1 VERVGERRR
10 LGVQDALWL
19 EMDRPNNLMVVD
31 SVVWTAEP
39 VEWDRLVEVIRDRMV
54 ERYPVFRS
62 RPVKDDDGHWWWE
75 EDPSFDLAAHVQR
88 ARLDDPD
95 DPRSL
100 QALVAEHRTDELDR
114 SRPLWTVTLVERYRS
129 GSAWLLRSHHAIADG
144 VRMVELAMSLFD
156 ASPDGGSVVA
166 PSVKLHAAAA
176 RAAAPAARPSP
187 ARAAVHGLRV
197 SASAARTAAV
207 GAARTVVADAGSY
220 VSAVAG
226 TAASALRET
235 AQLARTAPTNP
246 VGAASGLLAD
256 STAAVSRA
264 AHAVR
269 ASLDAALPAGGPLV
283 DLLSAAPADIDV
295 ARKFLLGTRN
305 HPTIWTG
312 HASTGKGVAWAD
324 PLPLADVK
332 AVAKAQGATVNDVLV
347 ACLAGALNGYLT
359 DHQAHCASVSFMVP
373 VNLKPLDHSLPDEL
387 GNGFALV
394 QLELP
399 TDEPDPL
406 TVLGTVRRRMSR
418 IKHGHEA
425 VVGFAV
431 QETVSGLSRTLYEA
445 AVDLLANRSVGVLT
459 NVPGPPRPVY
469 LAGSRIEGIVGW
481 APLSGDQAMSVT
493 IYSYDGMVVVGI
505 ACDTALV
512 PDHETI
518 VDGFAPVFR
527 TLERRSRRRQAS

>member
-1 VERVGERRR
+1 VGERRP

-31 SVVWTAEP
+31 SVSWTAEP
-39 VEWDRLVEVIRDRMV
+39 LDWDRLVEVIRDRMV

-62 RPVKDDDGHWWWE
+62 RAIKDDDGHWWWE
-75 EDPSFDLAAHVQR
+75 EDPEFDLAAHLHRV
-88 ARLDDPD
+88 RLDDPD

-100 QALVAEHRTDELDR
+100 QALVAAHRTDELDR

-166 PSVKLHAAAA
+166 PSVKLHAASATSTASPGLPASPGRVAVRGVRVGAAAA
-176 RAAAPAARPSP
+176 REA
-187 ARAAVHGLRV
+187 L
-197 SASAARTAAV
+197 V
-207 GAARTVVADAGSY
+207 GAARTVAADAGSY
-220 VSAVAG
+220 ASAVAG
-226 TAASALRET
+226 TAAGALRET

-269 ASLDAALPAGGPLV
+269 ASLDAVLPAGGPLV

-295 ARKFLLGTRN
+295 ARKLLLGTRN

-324 PLPLADVK
+324 PLPLAEVK

-347 ACLAGALNGYLT
+347 ACLAGALHGYLA

-373 VNLKPLDHSLPDEL
+373 VNLKPLDHSLPDQL

-406 TVLGTVRRRMSR
+406 KVLGTVRRRMSR

-459 NVPGPPRPVY
+459 NVPGPPRAVY

-493 IYSYDGMVVVGI
+493 IYSYDGSVVVGI

-512 PDHETI
+512 PDHEAI

-527 TLERRSRRRQAS
+527 TLERRSRRRQGS